1 VVEMGRRTILRRSVL
16 TVLVAALVAVVAAP
30 AALAREPRLRFAV
43 DGARLTADPHTVVVS
58 GTYRCPVLD
67 LNVPGGNTI
76 DLTVSQGG
84 VNGFGGVTVEVCDGT
99 TQTWQAEVTTFGEP
113 AFTTGRAL
121 ALASGLVFARD
132 PAGQEVTLRVDLRD
146 KRIRILR

>member
-1 VVEMGRRTILRRSVL
+1 VACWSGEDASVQRRATQAARGCVEIG
-16 TVLVAALVAVVAAP
+16 
-30 AALAREPRLRFAV
+30 
-43 DGARLTADPHTVVVS
+43 
-58 GTYRCPVLD
+58 
-67 LNVPGGNTI
+67 
-76 DLTVSQGG
+76 LTVSQGG

-113 AFTTGRAL
+113 AFTTGRAS

-146 KRIRILR
+146 KRIGIRG

>member
-1 VVEMGRRTILRRSVL
+1 VVEMGRTMLRRAL
-16 TVLVAALVAVVAAP
+16 LAVLVAALVALAAAP
-30 AALAREPRLRFAV
+30 AASARTPRLRFAV
-43 DGARLTADPHTVVVS
+43 DGARLTADPHTLVVS

-113 AFTTGRAL
+113 AFTTGRAS

-132 PAGQEVTLRVDLRD
+132 PACQGVTLRVDLRD
-146 KRIRILR
+146 QRIRIRG

>member
-1 VVEMGRRTILRRSVL
+1 M
-16 TVLVAALVAVVAAP
+16 VALAAAP
-30 AALAREPRLRFAV
+30 AASAGAPRLRFAV

-67 LNVPGGNTI
+67 LDVSGGNTI
-76 DLTVSQGG
+76 DLTVSQGE

-99 TQTWQAEVTTFGEP
+99 TQTWQAVVTTFGEP
-113 AFTTGRAL
+113 AFTTGSAS

-132 PAGQEVTLRVDLRD
+132 PAGQDVTLQVDLD
-146 KRIRILR
+146 KRIRILG

>member
-1 VVEMGRRTILRRSVL
+1 
-16 TVLVAALVAVVAAP
+16 VLVAAMVAVAAAP

-43 DGARLTADPHTVVVS
+43 DGARLTADPHTVTVS
-58 GTYRCPVLD
+58 GTYHCPVLD

-113 AFTTGRAL
+113 AFTTGRAS
-121 ALASGLVFARD
+121 ALASGLVFARY
-132 PAGQEVTLRVDLRD
+132 PAGQDVTLRVDLRD
-146 KRIRILR
+146 KRIWIRG

>member
-1 VVEMGRRTILRRSVL
+1 MGRTMLRRAVL
-16 TVLVAALVAVVAAP
+16 AVLVAALVALAAAP
-30 AALAREPRLRFAV
+30 AASARAPQLRFA
-43 DGARLTADPHTVVVS
+43 ADPHTLVVS

-67 LNVPGGNTI
+67 VNVPGGNTI

-113 AFTTGRAL
+113 AFTTGRAS

-132 PAGQEVTLRVDLRD
+132 PAGQEVTLQVDLRD
-146 KRIRILR
+146 ERIRIRG

>member
-1 VVEMGRRTILRRSVL
+1 MGRTMLRRAVL
-16 TVLVAALVAVVAAP
+16 AVLVAALVALAAAP
-30 AALAREPRLRFAV
+30 AASARAPGLRFAV
-43 DGARLTADPHTVVVS
+43 DGARLTADSHTLVVS

-76 DLTVSQGG
+76 DLTVSQAG
-84 VNGFGGVTVEVCDGT
+84 VNGFGDVTVEVCDGT

-113 AFTTGRAL
+113 AFTTGRAS

-146 KRIRILR
+146 ERIRTRR

>member
-1 VVEMGRRTILRRSVL
+1 MGRTMLRRAVL
-16 TVLVAALVAVVAAP
+16 AVLVAALVALAAAP
-30 AALAREPRLRFAV
+30 AASARAPRLRFAV
-43 DGARLTADPHTVVVS
+43 DGARLTADPHTLVVS
-58 GTYRCPVLD
+58 GTYRCPELD
-67 LNVPGGNTI
+67 LNVSGGNTI

-99 TQTWQAEVTTFGEP
+99 TQTWRAEVTTFGEP
-113 AFTTGRAL
+113 AFTTGRAS

-146 KRIRILR
+146 VRIRIRG